1 MPQNLIGLAEQLGHF
16 LKTNNKKIA
25 TAESCT
31 GGWIAQCITEVP
43 GSSAWFDRGF
53 ITYSNSAKIQM
64 LGVLPETLLVHGAVS
79 AETALEMVTGALT
92 HSEADCAISVTG
104 IAGPDGGSKE
114 KPVGTIYIAWQTK
127 NESAKIKKM
136 LFTGTRQQIREQTVI
151 TAIEG
156 VLS

>member
-1 MPQNLIGLAEQLGHF
+1 MPHNLMGLAEQLGHF

-53 ITYSNSAKIQM
+53 ITYSNSAKMQM
-64 LGVLPETLLVHGAVS
+64 LGVLPKTLLVHGAVS

-92 HSEADCAISVTG
+92 HSEADCAIAVTG

-127 NESAKIKKM
+127 NESAKIKKL

-151 TAIEG
+151 AAIEG